1 MEKTMNKEAIKNKL
15 VYFLSLTILCA
26 VLISVAYFGFLRTV
40 KIDLM
45 SNMRL
50 IYEGENKDAS
60 VVAINTMEDINQR
73 IQAFYNSI
81 HYTIE
86 PDQGLS
92 NGDTIVVKARYDE
105 SLAQQ
110 YHFEPENVQKE
121 IVVEGLPNRYDSVSQ
136 MDEQWIDKIEEAMK
150 EYLQTHQE
158 LQLETEI
165 FDDSDQAAKLE
176 SIELEELDFL
186 KSKEES
192 TSDRMVGLYR
202 MTYRQQDSVKDLY
215 YLVIIPYINDS
226 QKIDTQNIYGE
237 RGYLSEEEIENR
249 QYNQYISR
257 IFDSSYKIESIHL
270 QKEGTETK
278 TTEEAQ

>member
-1 MEKTMNKEAIKNKL
+1 MNKEAIKNKL
-15 VYFLSLTILCA
+15 VYFFSLTLMCA
-26 VLISVAYFGFLRTV
+26 ILISVAYFGFLRTV

-50 IYEGENKDAS
+50 IYAGENKDAS
-60 VVAINTMEDINQR
+60 VTAINTMEDINQR

-81 HYTIE
+81 HYTVE

-110 YHFEPENVQKE
+110 YHFDPENAEKE
-121 IVVEGLPNRYDSVSQ
+121 IVVEGLPNRYDSASQ
-136 MDEQWIDKIEEAMK
+136 MDELWIDKIENAMK

-158 LQLETEI
+158 LELETEI
-165 FDDSDQAAKLE
+165 FDDPDQAARLE

-186 KSKEES
+186 KSKEAS

-215 YLVIIPYINDS
+215 YLVIIPHINDS
-226 QKIDTQNIYGE
+226 EQIDTQNIYGE

-249 QYNQYISR
+249 QYNEYIAR
-257 IFDSSYKIESIHL
+257 IFDSSYEIESIDL
-270 QKEGTETK
+270 QKEEPETK
-278 TTEEAQ
+278 TTEETQ

>member
-1 MEKTMNKEAIKNKL
+1 MNKEAIKNKL
-15 VYFLSLTILCA
+15 MYFFSLTIMCA
-26 VLISVAYFGFLRTV
+26 ILISVAYFGFLRTV

-50 IYEGENKDAS
+50 IYEGENKDAG
-60 VVAINTMEDINQR
+60 VTAINTMEDINQR

-81 HYTIE
+81 HYTVE

-110 YHFEPENVQKE
+110 YHFDPENAEKE
-121 IVVEGLPNRYDSVSQ
+121 IVVEGLPNRYDSASQ
-136 MDEQWIDKIEEAMK
+136 MDELWIDKIENAMK

-158 LQLETEI
+158 LELETEI
-165 FDDSDQAAKLE
+165 FDDPDQAARLE

-186 KSKEES
+186 KSKEAS

-202 MTYRQQDSVKDLY
+202 MTYQQQDSVKDLY
-215 YLVIIPYINDS
+215 YLVIVPHINDS
-226 QKIDTQNIYGE
+226 EQIDTQNIYGE

-249 QYNQYISR
+249 QYNEYIAR
-257 IFDSSYKIESIHL
+257 IFDSSYEIESIDL
-270 QKEGTETK
+270 QKEEPETK

>member
-1 MEKTMNKEAIKNKL
+1 MNKEAIKNKL